1 MYEGV
6 LGIFYDWQQLIG
18 SALGIIVP
26 ILFGYFIYIYQKW
39 KTRTDNLYLL
49 EKIFVININST
60 VKTYRNI
67 KVFINEKLSQTINNV
82 DELNK
87 KGVYAISTAFFPR
100 FSIHIVDERFMDMR
114 TGSDYLE
121 DRLLQVIEIS
131 KDFALSIDSLREQF
145 EFTVKQQYDM
155 ASNKLNSQQ
164 AQNMQYKE
172 LLQEFG
178 RVVEHDTKE
187 NIKTY
192 LKLLVYARL
201 TANTIRKLGIFR
213 WRLKFRHSFRP
224 FKNNEA
230 YREYK
235 NNKFDFIDS
244 FIKDKVDKEIHTIL
258 KAEGII
264 E

>member
-1 MYEGV
+1 MYTGV
-6 LGIFYDWQQLIG
+6 FLIIYDWQQLIG
-18 SALGIIVP
+18 SALGIIIP
-26 ILFGYFIYIYQKW
+26 ILFGYFIYLYQKW

-49 EKIFVININST
+49 EKIFVININGT

-67 KVFINEKLSQTINNV
+67 KDFLNKKLPQTINNI

-87 KGVYAISTAFFPR
+87 MGVYAISTAFFPK
-100 FSIHIVDERFMDMR
+100 FFINVIDERCMDMR
-114 TGSDYLE
+114 TGSGYLE
-121 DRLLQVIEIS
+121 DRLLQVIEMS

-145 EFTVKQQYDM
+145 EFTVKQHYDM

-172 LLQEFG
+172 LLQEFKK
-178 RVVEHDTKE
+178 VVEHDIKE

-192 LKLLVYARL
+192 LKLLIHARV

-213 WRLKFRHSFRP
+213 WKLKFRHSFRL
-224 FKNNEA
+224 FKIDETFKK
-230 YREYK
+230 YK

-244 FIKDKVDKEIHTIL
+244 FIKDKADEELNAIL
-258 KAEGII
+258 KEVGII